1 MLLSLWYSDSTVNAF
16 FKFLISLYFPSNAVS
31 DIFSLFDT
39 FSHFRN
45 LKKCVHR
52 RAMPWSEPLKIFPY
66 YMAKSQG
73 LGTTD
78 PLPNLRIWLAE
89 FDIEGDLDFPI

>member
-1 MLLSLWYSDSTVNAF
+1 MHSHTVDDVLEPILQQFYSSPSTHSSSVLKVPSDSTVNAF
-16 FKFLISLYFPSNAVS
+16 FKFLISLYFPSHAVS

-52 RAMPWSEPLKIFPY
+52 GVTIP
-66 YMAKSQG
+66 
-73 LGTTD
+73 
-78 PLPNLRIWLAE
+78 
-89 FDIEGDLDFPI
+89 EGQQHVSPAQSG